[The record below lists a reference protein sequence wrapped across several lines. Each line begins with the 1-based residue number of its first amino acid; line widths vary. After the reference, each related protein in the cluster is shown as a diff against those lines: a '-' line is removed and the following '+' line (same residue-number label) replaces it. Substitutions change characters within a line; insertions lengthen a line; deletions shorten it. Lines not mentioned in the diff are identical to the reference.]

1 MYLVAELLGWMEV
14 IRRKVVFISGKKAAT
29 LNQILDDIK
38 FQFSG
43 ETEVQGWPAAERANP
58 DIETGTSAGTS
69 AATSAGTSAATSA
82 GTSAAL
88 PAAPNRVVDVDRE
101 PWSVFQLF
109 GVEMRAIGEV
119 MLDVRS
125 AEDGCLPSNDLS
137 VIGYAEFVRR
147 YTKQEPKRHDFTS
160 EMDERATKTIT
171 DVGVAAAAAP
181 SGPDDLRERDNR
193 RALAPA
199 PTSAVLD
206 GAAPRSGG
214 MTLQQM
220 KKHASVDVA
229 DSKYGEALQ
238 KWNAS
243 KEKMMQVW
251 S

>member
-1 MYLVAELLGWMEV
+1 
-14 IRRKVVFISGKKAAT
+14 
-29 LNQILDDIK
+29 
-38 FQFSG
+38 
-43 ETEVQGWPAAERANP
+43 
-58 DIETGTSAGTS
+58 
-69 AATSAGTSAATSA
+69 
-82 GTSAAL
+82 
-88 PAAPNRVVDVDRE
+88 
-101 PWSVFQLF
+101 
-109 GVEMRAIGEV
+109 
-119 MLDVRS
+119 
-125 AEDGCLPSNDLS
+125 
-137 VIGYAEFVRR
+137 
-147 YTKQEPKRHDFTS
+147 
-160 EMDERATKTIT
+160 MDERATKTIT

-243 KEKMMQVW
+243 KEKMMQDTLKPLEKSVTRLMEDGNLPKHRLVMLQVLLCKLIDFLDDGAKSGDNALIEERYLPRNARLSCVQQQLVW
-251 S
+251 WGLLMTSSGRVAAAGLSIVPNSDHSCRL